1 MKKLVAIIVVIAMA
15 MVLFTACAE
24 TTAPDNSA
32 DTSAVEEETQEPATD
47 EEPAADETEAEPAEG
62 GVTERLN
69 AMAEEYGWEQ
79 PFWYEE
85 PSENTIKMAESELD
99 GSVLNYGP
107 NGEEAVLGSEFV
119 ASVTDDQKSQ
129 IEALDGMTAALCM
142 RWTGSFWPNQQI
154 AGITDTLESY
164 GIEVVSTTDAN
175 SDDVTQISNIEAA
188 IAMEPDLLF
197 IHPTNEST
205 LTDVCKKAVDAGIK
219 IVFMDQAVDGL
230 EAGTDYVTTVT
241 CDNLLNGMRHAD
253 IVAQSLEGKTEKNV
267 GILYYAPQFTATND
281 RYEGFVARIAAKYPD
296 VNIVATAP
304 FEDAL
309 DTEASASALLTA
321 HPEINAIYTEWDEPA
336 IGIISAARAAG
347 LSSEDLAIGTDLMS
361 DEVVLDLAQG
371 GYVKGISTQDPY
383 QQGVAEATAGVLSL
397 IGADVPSFIE
407 VVPTIVT
414 RDNLADIYEQVCGE
428 PLFAE
433 AVEALKQ

>member
-1 MKKLVAIIVVIAMA
+1 MKKLVAIMVVIVMA
-15 MVLFTACAE
+15 VTVFAACSE
-24 TTAPDNSA
+24 TTAPDSSA
-32 DTSAVEEETQEPATD
+32 DTSADQATQEVTESTD
-47 EEPAADETEAEPAEG
+47 EGNETVSAEG
-62 GVTERLN
+62 SVTDRLN
-69 AMAEEYGWEQ
+69 AMAAEYGWEQ

-85 PSENTIKMAESELD
+85 PSENTLKMAESDLD
-99 GSVLNYGP
+99 GSVLNFGP
-107 NGEEAVLGSEFV
+107 NGEEAVLGSDFV
-119 ASVTDDQKSQ
+119 AAVTEDQKNQ
-129 IEALDGMTAALCM
+129 INDLEGMTAALCM
-142 RWTGSFWPNQQI
+142 RWTGSFWPNQQV
-154 AGITDTLESY
+154 AGITETLESY
-164 GIEVVSTTDAN
+164 GTEVIATTDAN

-197 IHPTNEST
+197 IHPTNEAT

-253 IVAQSLEGKTEKNV
+253 IIAQSLEGKTEKNV

-296 VNIVATAP
+296 INIVAIAP

-309 DTEASASALLTA
+309 DTEASAAALLTA

-347 LSSEDLAIGTDLMS
+347 LTSEDLAIGTDLMS

-397 IGADVPSFIE
+397 IGADVPVFIE

-414 RDNLADIYEQVCGE
+414 RENLADIYEAVCGE

-433 AVEALKQ
+433 AAEALKQ

>member
-1 MKKLVAIIVVIAMA
+1 MKKLVAIMVVIVMA
-15 MVLFTACAE
+15 VAAFTACAE
-24 TTAPDNSA
+24 TTAPENS
-32 DTSAVEEETQEPATD
+32 TQTPTEQVTQEATEPTA
-47 EEPAADETEAEPAEG
+47 EESEAAPAEG

-69 AMAEEYGWEQ
+69 AMAAEYGWQQ

-85 PSENTIKMAESELD
+85 PSENTLKMAGSALD
-99 GSVLNYGP
+99 GSVLNFGP
-107 NGEEAVLGSEFV
+107 NGEEAVLGSDFV
-119 ASVTDDQKSQ
+119 AAVTEDQKNQ

-164 GIEVVSTTDAN
+164 GIEVIATTDAN

-197 IHPTNEST
+197 IHPTNEAT

-253 IVAQSLEGKTEKNV
+253 IIAQSLEGKAEKNV

-281 RYEGFVARIAAKYPD
+281 RYEGFVTRIAAKYPD
-296 VNIVATAP
+296 VNIVAIAP

-309 DTEASASALLTA
+309 DTEASAAALLTA

-336 IGIISAARAAG
+336 
-347 LSSEDLAIGTDLMS
+347 
-361 DEVVLDLAQG
+361 
-371 GYVKGISTQDPY
+371 
-383 QQGVAEATAGVLSL
+383 TASYTHLTL
-397 IGADVPSFIE
+397 
-407 VVPTIVT
+407 PTNSRV
-414 RDNLADIYEQVCGE
+414 
-428 PLFAE
+428 
-433 AVEALKQ
+433 

>member
-1 MKKLVAIIVVIAMA
+1 MRKKNKKIIYIIVAVVMVAVI
-15 MVLFTACAE
+15 FTACAE
-24 TTAPDNSA
+24 TTTQDEVADN
-32 DTSAVEEETQEPATD
+32 TTEQPIEESTETQETVS
-47 EEPAADETEAEPAEG
+47 EG

-85 PSENTIKMAESELD
+85 PNENTLAMAESELD
-99 GSVLNYGP
+99 GSILNSGP

-119 ASVTDDQKSQ
+119 NAVTDEQKQQ
-129 IEALDGMTAALCM
+129 IESLDGMTAALCM

-154 AGITDTLESY
+154 AGISDVLESY
-164 GIEVVSTTDAN
+164 GIEVIATTDAN

-197 IHPTNEST
+197 IHPTNEAT
-205 LTDVCKKAVDAGIK
+205 LTDVCKQAASEGIK
-219 IVFMDQAVDGL
+219 IIFMDQAVNEL
-230 EAGTDYVTTVT
+230 QAGTDYVTTVT

-253 IVAQSLEGKTEKNV
+253 IIAEALEGKEEKNV

-281 RYEGFVARIAAKYPD
+281 RYEGFVTRLATKYPD
-296 VNIVATAP
+296 INIVAIAP

-309 DTEASASALLTA
+309 DTEAPASALLTA

-336 IGIISAARAAG
+336 IGIISAARALG
-347 LSSEDLAIGTDLMS
+347 LSSEDLVIGTDLMS

-397 IGADVPSFIE
+397 IDADVPEFIE
-407 VVPTIVT
+407 VLPTIVN
-414 RDNLADIYEQVCGE
+414 RENLAEIYETVCGV
-428 PLFAE
+428 PLFEEAAE
-433 AVEALKQ
+433 ALNQ

>member
-1 MKKLVAIIVVIAMA
+1 MKKLVAIIVVIV
-15 MVLFTACAE
+15 MVTAVFTACAE
-24 TTAPDNSA
+24 TTVPESSA
-32 DTSAVEEETQEPATD
+32 DTSAEQATQEATETD
-47 EEPAADETEAEPAEG
+47 PEESEAAPAEE
-62 GVTERLN
+62 GVTERLD
-69 AMAEEYGWEQ
+69 AMAAEYGWQQ

-85 PSENTIKMAESELD
+85 PSENTLKMAESALD
-99 GSVLNYGP
+99 GSVLNFGP
-107 NGEEAVLGSEFV
+107 NGEEAVLGSDFV
-119 ASVTDDQKSQ
+119 AAVTEDQKNQ

-142 RWTGSFWPNQQI
+142 RWTGSFWPNQQV
-154 AGITDTLESY
+154 AGITDTLASY
-164 GIEVVSTTDAN
+164 GIEVITTTDAN

-197 IHPTNEST
+197 IHPTNEAT

-219 IVFMDQAVDGL
+219 IIFMDQAVDGL

-253 IVAQSLEGKTEKNV
+253 IVAQALEGKTEKNV

-281 RYEGFVARIAAKYPD
+281 RYEGFVTRLAAKYPD
-296 VNIVATAP
+296 INIVAIAP

-309 DTEASASALLTA
+309 DTEAPAAALLTA

-383 QQGVAEATAGVLSL
+383 QQGVAEATAGALAL
-397 IGADVPSFIE
+397 IGADVPAFIE
-407 VVPTIVT
+407 VVPTVVT
-414 RDNLADIYEQVCGE
+414 RDNLADIYEEVCGE
-428 PLFAE
+428 PLFEE
-433 AVEALKQ
+433 AAEALKQ

>member
-1 MKKLVAIIVVIAMA
+1 MKKLVAIIVVIV
-15 MVLFTACAE
+15 MVTAVFTACAE
-24 TTAPDNSA
+24 TTVPESSA
-32 DTSAVEEETQEPATD
+32 DISAEQATQEATETD
-47 EEPAADETEAEPAEG
+47 SEESESEAAPAEE
-62 GVTERLN
+62 GVTERLD
-69 AMAEEYGWEQ
+69 AMAAEYGWQQ

-85 PSENTIKMAESELD
+85 PSENTLKMAESALD
-99 GSVLNYGP
+99 GSVLNFGP
-107 NGEEAVLGSEFV
+107 NGEEAVLGSDFV
-119 ASVTDDQKSQ
+119 AAVTEDQKNQ

-142 RWTGSFWPNQQI
+142 RWTGSFWPNQQV
-154 AGITDTLESY
+154 AGITDTLASY
-164 GIEVVSTTDAN
+164 GIEVITTTDAN

-197 IHPTNEST
+197 IHPTNEAT

-219 IVFMDQAVDGL
+219 IIFMDQAVDGL

-253 IVAQSLEGKTEKNV
+253 IVAQALEGKTEKNV

-281 RYEGFVARIAAKYPD
+281 RYEGFVTRLAAKYPD
-296 VNIVATAP
+296 INIVAIAP

-309 DTEASASALLTA
+309 DTEAPAAALLTA

-383 QQGVAEATAGVLSL
+383 QQGVAEATAGALAL
-397 IGADVPSFIE
+397 IGADVPAFIE
-407 VVPTIVT
+407 VVPTVVT
-414 RDNLADIYEQVCGE
+414 RDNLADIYEEVCGE
-428 PLFAE
+428 PLFEE
-433 AVEALKQ
+433 AAEALKQ

>member
-1 MKKLVAIIVVIAMA
+1 MKKLVAIIVVIV
-15 MVLFTACAE
+15 MVTAVFTACAE
-24 TTAPDNSA
+24 TTVPESSA
-32 DTSAVEEETQEPATD
+32 DISAEQATQEATETD
-47 EEPAADETEAEPAEG
+47 SEESESEAAPAEE
-62 GVTERLN
+62 GVTERLD
-69 AMAEEYGWEQ
+69 AMAAEYGWQQ

-85 PSENTIKMAESELD
+85 PSENTLKMAESALD
-99 GSVLNYGP
+99 GSVLNFGP
-107 NGEEAVLGSEFV
+107 NGEEAVLGSDFV
-119 ASVTDDQKSQ
+119 AAVTEDQKNQ

-142 RWTGSFWPNQQI
+142 RWTGSFWPNQQV
-154 AGITDTLESY
+154 AGITDTLASY
-164 GIEVVSTTDAN
+164 GIEVITTTDAN

-197 IHPTNEST
+197 IHPTNEAT

-219 IVFMDQAVDGL
+219 IIFMDQAVDGL

-253 IVAQSLEGKTEKNV
+253 IVAQALEGKTEKNV

-281 RYEGFVARIAAKYPD
+281 RYEGFVTRLAAKYPD
-296 VNIVATAP
+296 INIVAIAP

-309 DTEASASALLTA
+309 DTEAPAAALLTA

-383 QQGVAEATAGVLSL
+383 QQGVAEATAGALAL
-397 IGADVPSFIE
+397 IGADVPAFI
-407 VVPTIVT
+407 
-414 RDNLADIYEQVCGE
+414 
-428 PLFAE
+428 
-433 AVEALKQ
+433 